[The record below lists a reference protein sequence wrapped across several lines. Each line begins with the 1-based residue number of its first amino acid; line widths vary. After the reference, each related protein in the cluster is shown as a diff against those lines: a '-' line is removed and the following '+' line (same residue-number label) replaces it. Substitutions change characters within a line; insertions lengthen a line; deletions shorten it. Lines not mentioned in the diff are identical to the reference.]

1 MREKYVFLTRG
12 GDSGNLQVLEI
23 SFWSGESSFDIV
35 GDAICGLQKLR
46 YLSFRQAVLFPNR
59 YTVVDDPMNDAVFV
73 KIAASCKS
81 LQDLYLGH
89 FLGITNAT
97 WKVPLYV

>member
-1 MREKYVFLTRG
+1 M
-12 GDSGNLQVLEI
+12 
-23 SFWSGESSFDIV
+23 
-35 GDAICGLQKLR
+35 GDAICGLQKLK
-46 YLSFRQAVLFPNR
+46 YLSFRQAVLFPSR
-59 YTVVDDPMNDAVFV
+59 YAVADDPMNDAVFV

-97 WKVPLYV
+97 WKVCYNTTDYMYSDLHFSPSSIRRSRSTV